1 MSSCL
6 KRFCMAVGDAFD
18 TNSSKSTLNPEPEGA
33 EIFIIY
39 FLRECLVCVCV
50 WLVYSH
56 IEEVESYTV
65 EAFAVCV
72 SRQGR

>member
-6 KRFCMAVGDAFD
+6 KRFCMAVGDVFD

-39 FLRECLVCVCV
+39 FLRECSVCVCV
-50 WLVYSH
+50 VVYSH
-56 IEEVESYTV
+56 IEEVESYTI

-72 SRQGR
+72 SRQGG